1 MNAKPLG
8 REELALLQQVLAKN
22 ELFRRMM
29 ASTIADME
37 SRIIAAAASGGMS
50 EAERYRTEGAYQ
62 QLLRL
67 RAALIIDNAPI
78 QTRNIP

>member
-1 MNAKPLG
+1 MTVRPLG
-8 REELALLQQVLAKN
+8 RDEIAQLQQVLAKN

-37 SRIIAAAASGGMS
+37 SRIIAAAAAGGMT
-50 EAERYRTEGAYQ
+50 EEERYRTEGAYQ
-62 QLLRL
+62 QLLRM
-67 RAALIIDNAPI
+67 RAILVIDNAPI